1 MTSKESRSDATVEV
15 AVNLLWCV
23 PGQVGGSEEYLAR
36 QMLGLSELGHAFH
49 PRLYVLEGF
58 AQAHPELARR
68 HELVVAPLDGRRR
81 GLRVAA
87 EHTWLARRVRDAA
100 LVHHGGGAAPLALP
114 LVAGSRRRSPPV
126 VLTVHDLQFRTYPR
140 YFSLAKR
147 AYLRSV
153 VPRAVRSAAVVTVPS
168 SYVRGTVVSAWSV
181 PPERVVVVP
190 HGIEADLGR
199 DATPE
204 AELRERFGLGDSRI
218 VVYPAV
224 THPHKNHRFLLRLLA
239 ERWTDPDLR
248 LVLIGARGAAE
259 AELWSEVSRL
269 GLADRVVRPGRVSAA
284 DRDGLILMSRA
295 LVFPSEYE
303 GFGAPVAEAMHL
315 GVPVIASD
323 RACLPEVVGD
333 AGLVLPLDVDRW
345 ATALVQVERHRG
357 ELVGAGRTR
366 AQRYT
371 TERSAEA
378 LLHAYRVAMR

>member
-1 MTSKESRSDATVEV
+1 MTGAVDTEPVEV

-23 PGQVGGSEEYLAR
+23 PGEVGGSEEYLAR
-36 QMLGLSELGHAFH
+36 QMLGLSELGHAFR

-58 AQAHPELARR
+58 AHAHPELASR

-81 GLRVAA
+81 GVRVLA
-87 EHTWLARRVRDAA
+87 EHTWLARQTASAA
-100 LVHHGGGAAPLALP
+100 LVHHGGGSAPLALP
-114 LVAGSRRRSPPV
+114 LIGGGRRNAPPV

-140 YFSLAKR
+140 YFSVVKR

-153 VPRAVRSAAVVTVPS
+153 VPRAVRRAAVVTVPS

-190 HGIEADLGR
+190 HGIEAHLGEG
-199 DATPE
+199 ATSE
-204 AELRERFGLGDSRI
+204 AELRDRYGLGNDRI

-224 THPHKNHRFLLRLLA
+224 THPHKNHRFLLTLLA
-239 ERWTDPDLR
+239 QHWRDSDLR
-248 LVLIGARGAAE
+248 LVLIGGRGSAE
-259 AELWSEVSRL
+259 AELWSEVTRL
-269 GLADRVVRPGRVSAA
+269 GLTERVVRPGRVSTA
-284 DRDGLILMSRA
+284 DRDGLLAMSRA

-333 AGLVLPLDVDRW
+333 AGLVLPLDASRW
-345 ATALVQVERHRG
+345 AGALDHVERHRS
-357 ELVGAGRTR
+357 ELVAAGRVR